1 MFDITAIIL
10 AAGRGIRMGPRGE
23 MSPKGLLSFGQRA
36 FVEES
41 VANLQ
46 HRGVTRIL
54 IVTGH
59 LADHYERAVPAWSGS
74 SSIELRHNPVFTER
88 GSLHSLMVGL
98 EGVDG
103 PCIVLE
109 SDLVYEPRAL
119 DALDRTGER
128 SVLVVS
134 GPTGAG
140 DEVYVWADPN
150 GSGEEHH
157 LRDMSKKRD
166 RWEDRHHGELVG
178 ITGLGANA
186 VRRLKTLAPGL
197 IAERAL
203 ADYEDG
209 LVATARDEKIV
220 CHRID
225 DLAWAEVDDEQ
236 MFARAAQ
243 RVYPAIQA
251 SSERSNA

>member
-1 MFDITAIIL
+1 MLDFTAIIL
-10 AAGRGIRMGPRGE
+10 AAGRGVRMGPRGE

-41 VANLQ
+41 VTYLRD
-46 HRGVTRIL
+46 RGVKRIL

-59 LADHYERAVPAWSGS
+59 LADHYEQAVPSWSAS
-74 SSIELRHNPVFTER
+74 PLINLRHNPAYAEL

-103 PCIVLE
+103 PCVVLE

-119 DALDRTGER
+119 DALDGSGKR

-140 DEVYVWADPN
+140 DEVYVWADPIA
-150 GSGEEHH
+150 SGKGHR
-157 LRDMSKKRD
+157 LRDMSKSRS
-166 RWEDRHHGELVG
+166 RWQDDHHGELVG
-178 ITGLGANA
+178 ITSLTPGA
-186 VRRLKTLAPGL
+186 VRRLKSLTPAL

-209 LVATARDEKIV
+209 LVATAREEDII

-225 DLAWAEVDDEQ
+225 DLAWAEVDDER
-236 MFARAAQ
+236 MFSRAAQ
-243 RVYPAIQA
+243 KVYPAIRA
-251 SSERSNA
+251 STERSDA